1 MGMDADRSPPRTMA
15 STFTDLDVNPYE
27 TNAEKLPQSDRFLAR
42 HPHYGRYRPSPS
54 DFKPD
59 PAHCNSN
66 DEESLRYWEA
76 VLAKCDEKTRISTPA
91 AGKRDTYAWG
101 SVIVKSDHN
110 STESTGD
117 YSISDEN
124 ESQAIK
130 VAENILPDIQ
140 FPQIYLQTKIKGRDV
155 LVQSRIPGVSLEV
168 AWPYL
173 TRQQKES
180 FKRQARNII
189 RKIDSVKD
197 GRSSPSY
204 VVQGNE
210 PKEEHR
216 LQQAEYDI
224 LFGSASTSNQTLS
237 FTNNNMAPA
246 NIIVDNDAIVGI
258 VGWHNA
264 GYFGW
269 DRAKNIHSTIRC
281 LDSADVSS
289 DGGVSIPDA
298 FWRDLYDIS
307 VNQSAA
313 SNPLALKP
321 GIKTEPPTP
330 TLESIPSCSTAD
342 IPVPT
347 KEPWTP
353 RKVTDLK
360 RESISRASSM
370 DRSSPATST
379 KAAGSSPGPSTKK
392 RAASSTKKGISTKK
406 PAAKKRKLNPNDTE
420 RADGMASPLQ
430 RSATPVSSRV
440 SKAPAAKNR
449 KQSSLSV
456 AGSPAPESK
465 KAAKAPEAQEGE
477 DDTDEDEDPSEL
489 FCICRKPD
497 NHTWMIGCDGGCE
510 DWFHGKCVKIKQ
522 EDADLIDKYICPTC
536 ESKNGAHTTWK
547 RMCRLPGC
555 RRPARISGSMVP
567 SKYCSDEHG
576 REFMRQKVSLSKQ
589 GSAAR
594 LASVANTSA
603 ANSHSR
609 GSSVAVGKRL
619 QKGVHRDDIEVEV
632 GQPELGIS
640 NLHDEDEEDED
651 DIEADEAEA
660 DNGQAE
666 GLGSRG
672 GVLTKNDLKAVIT
685 GVKSAQDFRELGD
698 NILPPSVAQS
708 LTPSND
714 IPGEVSSSESKTN
727 IVPQDLDN
735 IDLDI
740 PDMPDT
746 RLIQLTAN
754 ERQHLHNLRRKRL
767 ELRNQLEMLEDRDT
781 FLALIRQRAKTILEH
796 LRQADPKS
804 SASVWKDICGYDSR
818 LSWSD
823 DEFNEWR
830 WSEVGK
836 KALRSGVLEAASSG
850 TDGGGDVEMQDA
862 DGDANTVDR
871 IARGVCLKKRC
882 ERHRQWVK
890 IQQQDMQHEERVAR
904 EELEK
909 CETDTKDI
917 LGRMVLRIFGDKDS
931 GNSTNVSP
939 ATPEITAVTSAS
951 RNNDNVDEKT
961 PAKR

>member
-1 MGMDADRSPPRTMA
+1 MDIDADGSPPRTVA

-42 HPHYGRYRPSPS
+42 HPHCGRYRPGIS

-59 PAHCNSN
+59 PVHCNSN
-66 DEESLRYWEA
+66 NDESLRYWEA
-76 VLAKCDEKTRISTPA
+76 VLAKCDEKTRISIPA
-91 AGKRDTYAWG
+91 VGKRDTFALG
-101 SVIVKSDHN
+101 SVIVKSDHI

-117 YSISDEN
+117 YSIADEN
-124 ESQAIK
+124 EAQAIK

-140 FPQIYLQTKIKGRDV
+140 LPQIYLRTKIKGRDV

-189 RKIDSVKD
+189 RKIDSAND

-204 VVQGNE
+204 VVKGSK

-224 LFGSASTSNQTLS
+224 LFGSASASNQTLA

-246 NIIVDNDAIVGI
+246 NIIVDNDTIVGL
-258 VGWHNA
+258 VGWYNA

-269 DRAKNIHSTIRC
+269 DRAKTIHSKIRC

-307 VNQSAA
+307 VSHSAT
-313 SNPLALKP
+313 SNLLELKP
-321 GIKTEPPTP
+321 DIKTEPPTP
-330 TLESIPSCSTAD
+330 TLESIPSSSTAD
-342 IPVPT
+342 IPVQT

-353 RKVTDLK
+353 RKITDLK
-360 RESISRASSM
+360 RESISRASSTE
-370 DRSSPATST
+370 RSSPATST
-379 KAAGSSPGPSTKK
+379 KAAGPSPGPSTKK
-392 RAASSTKKGISTKK
+392 RPASSTKKGTSTKK
-406 PAAKKRKLNPNDTE
+406 PTTKKRKLNPNDTE
-420 RADGMASPLQ
+420 RVDGTASPLR
-430 RSATPVSSRV
+430 RSATPVSSRA

-465 KAAKAPEAQEGE
+465 KAAKATEPQEEE
-477 DDTDEDEDPSEL
+477 DDVDEVEDPSEL

-536 ESKNGAHTTWK
+536 ESKNGTHTTWK

-555 RRPARISGSMVP
+555 RRPARISGGMVP

-576 REFMRQKVSLSKQ
+576 REFMRQKASLSKQ
-589 GSAAR
+589 GSAAG
-594 LASVANTSA
+594 LASAAKMSA
-603 ANSHSR
+603 SNSRSR
-609 GSSVAVGKRL
+609 GSSVTVGKRF
-619 QKGVHRDDIEVEV
+619 QKGVHRDNTEAEV
-632 GQPELGIS
+632 GQPELGTS
-640 NLHDEDEEDED
+640 NPNEEDEEDED
-651 DIEADEAEA
+651 DIELDETEA
-660 DNGQAE
+660 DSGQTE
-666 GLGSRG
+666 DLGSRG
-672 GVLTKNDLKAVIT
+672 GVLTKNDLKAVVT
-685 GVKSAQDFRELGD
+685 GVKSALDFRELGD
-698 NILPPSVAQS
+698 NILPPSVAKS
-708 LTPSND
+708 LTSSSD
-714 IPGEVSSSESKTN
+714 IPGEDSLSESKAN
-727 IVPQDLDN
+727 IAPQDLDH
-735 IDLDI
+735 IDLDL
-740 PDMPDT
+740 DT
-746 RLIQLTAN
+746 RHIQFTTN
-754 ERQHLHNLRRKRL
+754 ERQHLHNLRRKRT
-767 ELRNQLEMLEDRDT
+767 ELRNQLEMLQDRDT
-781 FLALIRQRAKTILEH
+781 FLTMIRQRAKTILEH

-804 SASVWKDICGYDSR
+804 STSAWKDICGYDSR

-836 KALRSGVLEAASSG
+836 KALRSGVLEAADSG
-850 TDGGGDVEMQDA
+850 NDGGGDVEMQDV
-862 DGDANTVDR
+862 DGNRNTVDR

-890 IQQQDMQHEERVAR
+890 VQQQDMQHEQRVAR

-909 CETDTKDI
+909 CENDTKDVI
-917 LGRMVLRIFGDKDS
+917 GRMVLRVVGDKDS
-931 GNSTNVSP
+931 GNPANVP
-939 ATPEITAVTSAS
+939 ATPAATAVTSTS
-951 RNNDNVDEKT
+951 GNKKDVDGKT
-961 PAKR
+961 TVGG

>member
-1 MGMDADRSPPRTMA
+1 MDIDADGSPPRTVA

-42 HPHYGRYRPSPS
+42 HPHYGRYRPSLS

-59 PAHCNSN
+59 PVHCNSN
-66 DEESLRYWEA
+66 DDESLRYWEA
-76 VLAKCDEKTRISTPA
+76 VLTKCDEKTRISSPA
-91 AGKRDTYAWG
+91 AGKRDTFALG

-110 STESTGD
+110 SSESTGD
-117 YSISDEN
+117 YSIADEN
-124 ESQAIK
+124 ETQAIK
-130 VAENILPDIQ
+130 IAENILPDIQ
-140 FPQIYLQTKIKGRDV
+140 LPQIYLRTKIKGRDV

-204 VVQGNE
+204 VVEGNK

-224 LFGSASTSNQTLS
+224 LFGSTSASNQTLS

-246 NIIVDNDAIVGI
+246 NIIVDNDTIVGI
-258 VGWHNA
+258 VGWYNA

-269 DRAKNIHSTIRC
+269 DRAKNIHSKIRC

-307 VNQSAA
+307 VGHSAA
-313 SNPLALKP
+313 SNPPELKP
-321 GIKTEPPTP
+321 DIKTEPPTP
-330 TLESIPSCSTAD
+330 TLESIPSSSTAD
-342 IPVPT
+342 IAVPT

-353 RKVTDLK
+353 RKITDLK
-360 RESISRASSM
+360 RESISRASSTE
-370 DRSSPATST
+370 RSSPATST
-379 KAAGSSPGPSTKK
+379 KAAGPSPGPSTKK
-392 RAASSTKKGISTKK
+392 RAASSTKKGTSIKK
-406 PAAKKRKLNPNDTE
+406 PTTKKRKLNPNDTE
-420 RADGMASPLQ
+420 RVDGTASPLR
-430 RSATPVSSRV
+430 RSATPVSSRA

-465 KAAKAPEAQEGE
+465 KAAKAPEPQE
-477 DDTDEDEDPSEL
+477 DDDDVDEDEDPSKL

-536 ESKNGAHTTWK
+536 ESKNGTHTTWK

-555 RRPARISGSMVP
+555 RRPARISGGMVP

-576 REFMRQKVSLSKQ
+576 REFMRQKASLSKQ
-589 GSAAR
+589 GSAAG
-594 LASVANTSA
+594 LASA
-603 ANSHSR
+603 ANMSASNSRSR

-619 QKGVHRDDIEVEV
+619 HKGVHRDYTEAEV
-632 GQPELGIS
+632 GHSELGIS
-640 NLHDEDEEDED
+640 NPHDEDEEDED

-660 DNGQAE
+660 DNGQTE
-666 GLGSRG
+666 DLGSRG
-672 GVLTKNDLKAVIT
+672 GVLTKNDLKAVVT
-685 GVKSAQDFRELGD
+685 GVKSARDFRELGD
-698 NILPPSVAQS
+698 NILPPSVAKS
-708 LTPSND
+708 LTPSSD
-714 IPGEVSSSESKTN
+714 IPGEISLSEPKTN
-727 IVPQDLDN
+727 IVPQDLDH
-735 IDLDI
+735 IDLDL
-740 PDMPDT
+740 DT
-746 RLIQLTAN
+746 RQIQFTTN
-754 ERQHLHNLRRKRL
+754 ERQHLHDLRRKRT
-767 ELRNQLEMLEDRDT
+767 ELRNQLEMLQERDT
-781 FLALIRQRAKTILEH
+781 FLTLIRQRAKTILEH

-804 SASVWKDICGYDSR
+804 SASAWKDICGYDSR

-836 KALRSGVLEAASSG
+836 KALRSGVLEAADSG

-862 DGDANTVDR
+862 DGDRNTVDR

-890 IQQQDMQHEERVAR
+890 VQQQDMQHEERVAR

-909 CETDTKDI
+909 CENDTKDVI
-917 LGRMVLRIFGDKDS
+917 GRVVLRVSGDKDS
-931 GNSTNVSP
+931 GNPANVPP
-939 ATPEITAVTSAS
+939 ATPAATAITSTSE
-951 RNNDNVDEKT
+951 NNKDVDGKT
-961 PAKR
+961 TG